1 VDALTSGV
9 VEWGAAERPFD
20 PLGES
25 GDRYL
30 VKPYADG
37 ALVAVADG
45 LGHGPD
51 AAAAA
56 RTAMA
61 ILEMDATRPV
71 TRLLQYCHEH
81 LRPTRGAALSLA
93 SFNALDGTMTWLG
106 VGNVDGVVLRA
117 PPATGSL
124 GLVLLPGVVG
134 HQLPPLRPSVVRIVP
149 GDTLVLV
156 TDGIREDFAETLKA
170 GAEVSEAADRILA
183 GHAKGTDDALVLVV
197 RYKGGDSNP

>member
-1 VDALTSGV
+1 MDALTSGV

-30 VKPYADG
+30 VQPYADG

-51 AAAAA
+51 AATAAK
-56 RTAMA
+56 TAMA
-61 ILEMDATRPV
+61 ILETDATQPV
-71 TRLLQYCHEH
+71 TTLLQRCHEH
-81 LRPTRGAALSLA
+81 LRATRGAAMSLA
-93 SFNALDGTMTWLG
+93 SFNAQDGTLTWLG

-117 PPATGSL
+117 PPTAGSL
-124 GLVLLPGVVG
+124 RLVLLAGVVG
-134 HQLPPLRPSVVRIVP
+134 HQLPALRESVVRVAP

-156 TDGIREDFAETLKA
+156 TDGIRDDFEETLTS
-170 GAEVSEAADRILA
+170 GGEVSREADRILA

-197 RYKGGDSNP
+197 RYKGGDRNS